1 MLLNKEHLTIKGL
14 NKIISV
20 KASINKGLPEEL
32 KADFSLCVPV
42 IRPTGVI
49 KNIPNPYWIAGFT
62 SGDGCFKVIIKKSS
76 TVKVGFQVI
85 LVLQITQHA
94 RDEKIMN
101 SLISYLDCGYLEKD
115 PRGPWLNFK
124 VSNFTDICE
133 KIIPFFHKYEIIGV
147 KSKDFKDWCKIAEL
161 MKTRQHLNKDGLDL
175 IISIKSGI
183 NKGRFSTDDSDS

>member
-1 MLLNKEHLTIKGL
+1 
-14 NKIISV
+14 
-20 KASINKGLPEEL
+20 
-32 KADFSLCVPV
+32 
-42 IRPTGVI
+42 
-49 KNIPNPYWIAGFT
+49 
-62 SGDGCFKVIIKKSS
+62 
-76 TVKVGFQVI
+76 
-85 LVLQITQHA
+85 
-94 RDEKIMN
+94 MN

-133 KIIPFFHKYEIIGV
+133 KIIPFIHKYEIIGV